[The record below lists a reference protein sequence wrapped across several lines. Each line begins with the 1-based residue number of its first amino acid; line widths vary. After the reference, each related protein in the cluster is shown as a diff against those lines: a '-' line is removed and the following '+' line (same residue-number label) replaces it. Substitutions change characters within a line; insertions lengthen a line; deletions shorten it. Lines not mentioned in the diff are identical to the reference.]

1 MNIYPENFR
10 KIYVIQ
16 VVFNQEGEMEFLIL
30 LVILILLDI
39 AAMRWGAISLD
50 GPDSPEWERRQRW
63 YAFH

>member
-1 MNIYPENFR
+1 MNVYTENCR
-10 KIYVIQ
+10 KIYVIH

-30 LVILILLDI
+30 LVMLVILDI

>member
-1 MNIYPENFR
+1 MNVYTEIFR
-10 KIYVIQ
+10 KIYVVQ

-50 GPDSPEWERRQRW
+50 GPNSSEWERRQRW